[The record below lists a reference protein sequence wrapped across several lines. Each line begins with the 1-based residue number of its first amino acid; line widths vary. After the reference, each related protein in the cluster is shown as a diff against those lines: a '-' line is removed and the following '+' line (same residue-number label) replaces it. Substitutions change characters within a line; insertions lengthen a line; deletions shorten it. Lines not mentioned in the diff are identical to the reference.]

1 MQKRLRQERGIPS
14 FDGRDSCLP
23 IFMGLVK
30 GSKYAHWLLERG
42 EDETSETLLTLNNQ
56 SWVRETN
63 AYNHWPF
70 FGESISFS

>member
-1 MQKRLRQERGIPS
+1 MVEIPAFRFS
-14 FDGRDSCLP
+14 W
-23 IFMGLVK
+23 VWHN

-70 FGESISFS
+70 CGESISFS